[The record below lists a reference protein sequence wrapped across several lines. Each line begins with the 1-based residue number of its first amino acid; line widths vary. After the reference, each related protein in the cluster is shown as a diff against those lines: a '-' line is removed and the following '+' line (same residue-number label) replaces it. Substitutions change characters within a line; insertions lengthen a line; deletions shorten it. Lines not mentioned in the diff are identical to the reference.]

1 MHLFDFSK
9 VLFVIKDEMSWNFIH
24 RTPYLGRYIKPSYDP
39 MTGQEVVWMQC
50 GSSRQGCCKNY
61 GPRSVPLEDRDFA
74 QWETDNGIEGW
85 RLYETD
91 YGRPGRNPNHFF
103 HNLVLIPYCYWN
115 GYDDYGCEENGWDLI
130 SEYEISEDYPPGVGA
145 EAFDWLQDSV
155 EIFAE
160 YVQDT
165 SCYLVNHIHMAI
177 VLPGGILLDTKY

>member
-50 GSSRQGCCKNY
+50 GYSRQGCCKNY

-115 GYDDYGCEENGWDLI
+115 GYDDYGCDADHN
-130 SEYEISEDYPPGVGA
+130 YY
-145 EAFDWLQDSV
+145 
-155 EIFAE
+155 
-160 YVQDT
+160 
-165 SCYLVNHIHMAI
+165 CY
-177 VLPGGILLDTKY
+177 